1 MAKVNRRFRENFDA
15 FSAHRIATGEFT
27 VEDAAELKR
36 LIQIDLTPGPD
47 QLRKECF
54 FLNAAG
60 VKIPATIDDH
70 EERYRYWAEFFEAE
84 VMDIQFQKRM
94 AA

>member
-1 MAKVNRRFRENFDA
+1 MATVSRRFRDNFET

-27 VEDAAELKR
+27 VEDVAELKR
-36 LIQIDLTPGPD
+36 LIKIDLEPGPD
-47 QLRKECF
+47 QLRNECF

-84 VMDIQFQKRM
+84 VGDIELQRK

>member
-1 MAKVNRRFRENFDA
+1 MATVSRRFRDNFET

-27 VEDAAELKR
+27 AEDVAELKR

-47 QLRKECF
+47 QLRKEVF
-54 FLNAAG
+54 FLNASG

-70 EERYRYWAEFFEAE
+70 EERYRYWAEFFGAE
-84 VMDIQFQKRM
+84 VEDIELQRK

>member
-1 MAKVNRRFRENFDA
+1 MATVSRRFRDNFET

-27 VEDAAELKR
+27 ADDVAELKR

-47 QLRKECF
+47 QLRKEVC
-54 FLNAAG
+54 FLNASG

-84 VMDIQFQKRM
+84 VADIELQRK

>member
-1 MAKVNRRFRENFDA
+1 MATVSRRFRDNFET
-15 FSAHRIATGEFT
+15 FSAHRMETGEFT
-27 VEDAAELKR
+27 GEDVAELKR
-36 LIQIDLTPGPD
+36 LIKIDVDPGPD
-47 QLRKECF
+47 QLRKECY
-54 FLNAAG
+54 FLNASG

-84 VMDIQFQKRM
+84 VADIELQRK

>member
-1 MAKVNRRFRENFDA
+1 MATVSRRFRDNFDA
-15 FSAHRIATGEFT
+15 FSTHRMETGEFT
-27 VEDAAELKR
+27 ADDVAELKR

-47 QLRKECF
+47 QLRKEVF

-84 VMDIQFQKRM
+84 VADIELQRK

>member
-1 MAKVNRRFRENFDA
+1 MATVSRRFRDNFET

-27 VEDAAELKR
+27 AEDVAELKR

-47 QLRKECF
+47 QLRKEVF
-54 FLNAAG
+54 FLNASG

-84 VMDIQFQKRM
+84 VGDIDLQRRT
-94 AA
+94 A

>member
-27 VEDAAELKR
+27 EEDVAELRR
-36 LIQIDLTPGPD
+36 LIKIDLEPGPD

-84 VMDIQFQKRM
+84 VADIELQRK

>member
-1 MAKVNRRFRENFDA
+1 MATVSRRFRDNFET

-27 VEDAAELKR
+27 ADDVAELKR
-36 LIQIDLTPGPD
+36 LIQIDLAPGPD
-47 QLRKECF
+47 QLRQECF
-54 FLNAAG
+54 FLNADG

-84 VMDIQFQKRM
+84 VADIELQRK

>member
-1 MAKVNRRFRENFDA
+1 MAMVSRRFRDNFET

-27 VEDAAELKR
+27 ADDVAELKR

-47 QLRKECF
+47 QLRKEVF
-54 FLNAAG
+54 FLNASGA
-60 VKIPATIDDH
+60 KISATIDDH

-84 VMDIQFQKRM
+84 VGDIELQRK

>member
-1 MAKVNRRFRENFDA
+1 MATVSRRFRDNFEA
-15 FSAHRIATGEFT
+15 FSAHRVETGEFT
-27 VEDAAELKR
+27 AEDVAELKR

-54 FLNAAG
+54 FLNASG

-70 EERYRYWAEFFEAE
+70 EERYRYWSEFFEAE
-84 VMDIQFQKRM
+84 VGDIELQRRV
-94 AA
+94 A

>member
-15 FSAHRIATGEFT
+15 FSAHRIETGEFT
-27 VEDAAELKR
+27 AEDVAELKL

-47 QLRKECF
+47 QLRQECF

-70 EERYRYWAEFFEAE
+70 EERYRLWDEFFAAE
-84 VMDIQFQKRM
+84 VADIELRRRM

>member
-1 MAKVNRRFRENFDA
+1 MATVSRRFRDNFET

-27 VEDAAELKR
+27 AEDVAELKR

-47 QLRKECF
+47 QLRKEVF

-84 VMDIQFQKRM
+84 VADIELQRK